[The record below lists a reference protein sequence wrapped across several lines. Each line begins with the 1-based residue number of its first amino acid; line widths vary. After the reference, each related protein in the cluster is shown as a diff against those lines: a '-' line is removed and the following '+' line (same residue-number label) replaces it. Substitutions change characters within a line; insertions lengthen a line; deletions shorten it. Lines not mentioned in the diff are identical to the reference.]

1 MYIYGCSKVWYD
13 SDHSAIEIK
22 EHIKYWADKYFSDEP
37 CTVEVTPWCKTND
50 GVQMYYIRVE
60 LERYRSGW
68 TDALK
73 CMIGGAA
80 DEWGDAADHL
90 YHLNYSS
97 GFSYYEGEAEEL

>member
-1 MYIYGCSKVWYD
+1 
-13 SDHSAIEIK
+13 
-22 EHIKYWADKYFSDEP
+22 
-37 CTVEVTPWCKTND
+37 
-50 GVQMYYIRVE
+50 MYYVRVE

-80 DEWGDAADHL
+80 DEWGKDYLNHE
-90 YHLNYSS
+90 NYSS